1 MKNKKILLFIFAI
14 LAFLGLGIGY
24 AALTDTLTLTGT
36 VNGSGVNEID
46 NDVSNAEAFQLK
58 WINYNVVSATHNG
71 TIDGL
76 ADIEVDVEISGDGSV
91 ITISIN
97 NMALAGDSVGLDL
110 TFKND
115 SDYHISSCTFDQ
127 EEIAYASDPSTVVS
141 GDGSPNRFNLIWS
154 QDDTAYSLHSKGE
167 VTKHLIIRLNENVNA
182 ESERAYT
189 FEISVKGTAEPKCN
203 SCPA

>member
-36 VNGSGVNEID
+36 VTGSGVNDID

-58 WINYNVVSATHNG
+58 WVNYNVVSATHNG

-76 ADIEVDVEISGDGSV
+76 ADIDVDVEISSDGSV
-91 ITISIN
+91 MTISIN
-97 NMALAGDSVGLDL
+97 NMALAGDSVGIDL

-115 SDYHISSCTFDQ
+115 SDYHVSNCIFNQ
-127 EEIAYASDPSTVVS
+127 KEIAYESDPSTVVS
-141 GDGSPNRFNLIWS
+141 GSGYMSRFNLIWQ
-154 QDDTAYSLHSKGE
+154 QDDTAYSLHSQGE
-167 VTKHLIIRLNENVNA
+167 VTKHLIITLNENVNE

-189 FEISVKGTAEPKCN
+189 FEISVNGSADPKCN